1 VGCSPGSVTT
11 PAHLSQLP
19 QDQKLSLAGLQLF
32 LCSWKTGDRVS
43 WPWLL
48 HTLRTG
54 VIKAPIHATHEHP
67 GPWCGK
73 QHSCP
78 ALQPHTS
85 VFKCPPTHSLPCWQT
100 QLMTNVLPICL
111 HFPLFS
117 PCFLH
122 ASLHIRKLYL
132 IFFLWRIYHRWVVL
146 RGIDTT

>member
-1 VGCSPGSVTT
+1 MGCSPGSVTT

-54 VIKAPIHATHEHP
+54 VIKAPPSMPLMSTQDPGVGNNTPVQPCSFTLVSLSAPHP
-67 GPWCGK
+67 P
-73 QHSCP
+73 P
-78 ALQPHTS
+78 PH
-85 VFKCPPTHSLPCWQT
+85 THSLPCWQT

-111 HFPLFS
+111 HFPLFVEARQS
-117 PCFLH
+117 SCPELSVTHFSDNFCEKE
-122 ASLHIRKLYL
+122 A
-132 IFFLWRIYHRWVVL
+132 
-146 RGIDTT
+146 DCE